1 MNYTV
6 YEQKTKMASLSQIE
20 ELPFSLV
27 FKPYNPDTELLTNI
41 KHVFIKFA
49 TQFYLSLAD

>member
-1 MNYTV
+1 
-6 YEQKTKMASLSQIE
+6 MASLSQIE

-41 KHVFIKFA
+41 KHIFIKFA
-49 TQFYLSLAD
+49 T